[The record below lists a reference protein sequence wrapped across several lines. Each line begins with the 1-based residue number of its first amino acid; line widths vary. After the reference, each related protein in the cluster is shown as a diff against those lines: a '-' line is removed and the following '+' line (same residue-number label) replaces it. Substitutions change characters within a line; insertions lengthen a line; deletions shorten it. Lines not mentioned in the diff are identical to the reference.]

1 MTTRLHDPAWQRSL
15 AFFAGLSFAAVPA
28 LGPFL
33 ALLAMATGRL
43 ELHRAD
49 RWWWLA
55 AFLLGAPLALTT
67 DLLAAVAAS
76 AQVIAAWL
84 IFRCATEVR
93 HRLKDAPITLDVGLG
108 LVVGLAITLLLGLR
122 QFDGFSWETARTALD
137 AITWQAHPAIFG
149 HTMLVLS
156 ALLAVV
162 VPNAGLRALALALG
176 AVGVVLSG
184 SREAMFAWL
193 VVAVGLRFVGRRG
206 NRATNLVEWLQ
217 IVLMLLLASGALS
230 SLGVGRTGFLTE
242 VTRASDNPN
251 VFRGTEVAEADW
263 WYPLGVDVA
272 KSLVVVDGAPRNAL
286 AVSKTWTEPWAR
298 LQQVVTLQPGETY
311 TLSAA
316 WRPSGAAAPG
326 FDGWGRQAGAEE
338 DSVLSST
345 MVNGV
350 HRAAG
355 SGDIA
360 VLTAGS
366 LELDGGFTRGFV
378 TFRHAGERPLIWYVG
393 VVPDRSNVAGGM
405 STFAELQ
412 LTASSSLLEY
422 RPGLA
427 ERGVGS
433 LEASRLPVWRDALAA
448 IAAEPLLGW
457 GTGGLPA
464 AMEELREAETRV
476 RPIAAH
482 AHNML
487 LAVWVDRGLLG
498 AIGLLALFVLLALRA
513 VQQRDRAMAVV
524 LAGVLLLN
532 VFDATLFSGGVL
544 YPLAAVLGW
553 RAVGRRQVATSETGV
568 GSAAVVRLAL
578 AAGDAAAGAAAISA
592 ALLVTSALPAAEA
605 LATGWSAPLV
615 YATLLWPLVGGWS
628 GLYPGYGRPAHE
640 ELGRSV
646 ATGAGAVLLLA
657 FLSLALPSTLALGAG
672 TVLVSAIASPVLT
685 PLFRALAKEALK
697 VMRLWGRP
705 VAILGTGPAAE
716 RTARHLLDH
725 PGVGLHPQAVFG
737 TGDGWELARLPVT
750 GALDSVWSYLARTNV
765 RHVIVTA
772 GAAKE
777 LEFDEVLRRSGA
789 LLKHVQY
796 LPDLGGLPTSS
807 VVAAP
812 LGTSLALE
820 VRNQL
825 ASATNRTFKR
835 LVDVAF
841 SAAALAV
848 LALPLTLIGLLVRL
862 DSPGG
867 ALHLSPRVG
876 RDGRVFRCI
885 KFRTMHQDAQARLER
900 LLEDDPSLR
909 TEYDRYRK
917 LTPDPRV
924 TRMGRVLR
932 RLSLDELPQ
941 LLNVLRGDMSVVGP
955 RPYLVTELDAMGP
968 DRDLIFLARPGLTGY
983 WQVTARNDVD
993 FDERQAMEAHYVRNW
1008 SFWWDVEIMLRTPQA
1023 MLQRHDR

>member
-1 MTTRLHDPAWQRSL
+1 MTTRLQDPPWRRSL
-15 AFFAGLSFAAVPA
+15 AFLAGVGFAAVPA
-28 LGPFL
+28 FGPFL
-33 ALLAMATGRL
+33 ALVAMATGRL
-43 ELHRAD
+43 ELQRAD

-55 AFLLGAPLALTT
+55 ALLMSLPLALTS
-67 DLLAAVAAS
+67 DILSAFAAA

-93 HRLKDAPITLDVGLG
+93 HRLHGSAVTRDVGFG

-122 QFDGFSWETARTALD
+122 QFDGFSFQTARTALD

-162 VPNAGLRALALALG
+162 VPNAGLRAIALALG

-184 SREAMFAWL
+184 SRDAMFAWL
-193 VVAVGLRFVGRRG
+193 LVAVGLRFVGRRG
-206 NRATNLVEWLQ
+206 SRLTNLLEWVQ
-217 IVLMLLLASGALS
+217 IALMLLLASGALS
-230 SLGVGRTGFLTE
+230 LLGVGRTGFLTE
-242 VTRASDNPN
+242 MTQVGTNHN
-251 VFRGTEVAEADW
+251 LFRGTEVVAADW

-272 KSLVVVDGAPRNAL
+272 PSLVLIEGVPRTGL
-286 AVSKTWTEPWAR
+286 AVTKRWEEPWSR

-316 WRPSGAAAPG
+316 WRPTGGAAPG
-326 FDGWGRQAGAEE
+326 LDGWGRQAGSQS

-350 HRAAG
+350 HRATG

-360 VLTAGS
+360 VAS
-366 LELDGGFTRGFV
+366 ASSVALDNGFTRGFV
-378 TFRHAGERPLIWYVG
+378 TFRYTGERPLVWYVG
-393 VVPDRSNVAGGM
+393 AVPDRSGLINSM
-405 STFAELQ
+405 TTFAELQ
-412 LTASSSLLEY
+412 LSASASLLPY
-422 RPGLA
+422 QPGLA

-433 LEASRLPVWRDALAA
+433 LEASRVPIWQDALTAIGAKPLIGWGVDGLPV
-448 IAAEPLLGW
+448 
-457 GTGGLPA
+457 
-464 AMEELREAETRV
+464 AMEALRGDETRV

-482 AHNML
+482 SHNML
-487 LAVWVDRGLLG
+487 LAVWVDRGLIG
-498 AIGLLALFVLLALRA
+498 VIGLLVLAVVLALRA
-513 VQQRDRAMAVV
+513 VQQRDKAMAVV
-524 LAGVLLLN
+524 LAGVLVLN
-532 VFDATLFSGGVL
+532 ALDATLFSGGIL

-568 GSAAVVRLAL
+568 GSAALVRVSLATS
-578 AAGDAAAGAAAISA
+578 DAAAGAAAISIG
-592 ALLVTSALPAAEA
+592 L
-605 LATGWSAPLV
+605 LATAHLGASTALSAGWSAPLA
-615 YATLLWPLVGGWS
+615 YATLLWPLVGGRS

-640 ELGRSV
+640 ELGRSA

-657 FLSLALPSTLALGAG
+657 FGTLALPSAFDLSPAA
-672 TVLVSAIASPVLT
+672 VLVTALASPVLT
-685 PLFRALAKEALK
+685 PLFRALTKQALK

-705 VAILGTGPAAE
+705 VAILGTGTAAE
-716 RTARHLLDH
+716 RTAKHLLDH

-737 TGDGWELARLPVT
+737 PGEGWTLDRLPVT
-750 GALDSVWSYLARTNV
+750 GALESVWSYLARTNV

-772 GAAKE
+772 EAAKE

-812 LGTSLALE
+812 LGPSLALE

-825 ASATNRTFKR
+825 ASTSNRAFKR
-835 LVDVAF
+835 VVDLVFASLALVV
-841 SAAALAV
+841 LAV
-848 LALPLTLIGLLVRL
+848 PLLLIGLVVRL
-862 DSPGG
+862 DSPGR

-876 RDGRVFRCI
+876 RGGRTFRCI
-885 KFRTMHQDAQARLER
+885 KFRTMYRDAEARLER
-900 LLEDDPSLR
+900 LLAENDDLR
-909 TEYDRYRK
+909 AEYERYRK

-924 TRMGRVLR
+924 TRVGRVLR
-932 RLSLDELPQ
+932 RLSLDEFPQ

-955 RPYLVTELDAMGP
+955 RPYLVTELNAMGP

-1023 MLQRHDR
+1023 MLQQRDS

>member
-1 MTTRLHDPAWQRSL
+1 MSTQAPGVFYRGL
-15 AFFAGLSFAAVPA
+15 AFAAGVSFAAVPA
-28 LGPFL
+28 VGPFL
-33 ALLAMATGRL
+33 ALLAIATGRL
-43 ELHRAD
+43 ELQRAD

-55 AFLLGAPLALTT
+55 ALLLGAPLVLTSG
-67 DLLAAVAAS
+67 LVSAVAAA
-76 AQVIAAWL
+76 AQVVAAWL

-93 HRLKDAPITLDVGLG
+93 NRVRDTTITLDVGFG
-108 LVVGLAITLLLGLR
+108 LIVGLAITLLLGLR

-162 VPNAGLRALALALG
+162 VPNASLRALALAIG
-176 AVGVVLSG
+176 GFGVVLSG

-193 VVAVGLRFVGRRG
+193 LIAIALRFVRRRG
-206 NRATNLVEWLQ
+206 SRLTNALEWTL
-217 IVLMLLLASGALS
+217 IASMLLLASGALNS
-230 SLGVGRTGFLTE
+230 VGLGRTGFLTE
-242 VTRASDNPN
+242 ITRAEDNSN
-251 VFRGTEVAEADW
+251 VFRGTEVAAGDW
-263 WYPLGVDVA
+263 WYPLGVAVSP
-272 KSLVVVDGAPRNAL
+272 SLVVVEGVPRTGL
-286 AVSKTWTEPWAR
+286 AVTKQWSEPWAR
-298 LQQVVTLQPGETY
+298 LQQVVTLQPGTTY

-316 WRPSGAAAPG
+316 WRPTGAAAPG
-326 FDGWGRQAGAEE
+326 FDGWGRQAASMS

-345 MVNGV
+345 LVSGA
-350 HRAAG
+350 HRAAS

-360 VLTAGS
+360 VLNAGS
-366 LELDGGFTRGFV
+366 LELDGGFSRGFV
-378 TFRHAGERPLIWYVG
+378 TFRYTGERPMVWYVG
-393 VVPDRSNVAGGM
+393 TVPDRSNLVGGM
-405 STFAELQ
+405 TTFAEVQ
-412 LTASSSLLEY
+412 LTASSGLLSYE
-422 RPGLA
+422 PGLA

-433 LEASRLPVWRDALAA
+433 LEASRLPIWQDALTA
-448 IAAEPLLGW
+448 IAAKPLLGW
-457 GTGGLPA
+457 GVDGLPT
-464 AMEELREAETRV
+464 AMETLRGPETRL

-487 LAVWVDRGLLG
+487 LAVWVDRGVLAAL
-498 AIGLLALFVLLALRA
+498 GLLVLFVLLGLRA
-513 VQQRDRAMAVV
+513 VQQRDKAMAIV
-524 LAGVLLLN
+524 LVGIVLMN
-532 VFDATLFSGGVL
+532 VFDATLFSGGIL

-568 GSAAVVRLAL
+568 GSAAAVRIALAL
-578 AAGDAAAGAAAISA
+578 SDAVAAAAAISVGLLA
-592 ALLVTSALPAAEA
+592 ASGAGAARA
-605 LATGWSAPLV
+605 LADGWSAPLV
-615 YATLLWPLVGGWS
+615 YATLLWPFVGGWS

-646 ATGAGAVLLLA
+646 GAGAGAAVLLA
-657 FLSLALPSTLALGAG
+657 FASLALPTAFDLSATAL
-672 TVLVSAIASPVLT
+672 LVTAIASPLLT
-685 PLFRALAKEALK
+685 PLLRAMTKQVLK
-697 VMRLWGRP
+697 VLRLWGRP

-716 RTARHLLDH
+716 RTARHLLAH

-737 TGDGWELARLPVT
+737 PGDGWGLDRLPVT
-750 GALDSVWSYLARTNV
+750 GTLESVWSYLAGSNV

-772 GAAKE
+772 EAAKE

-825 ASATNRTFKR
+825 ASTSNRAFKR
-835 LVDVAF
+835 VVDLAFATVALVV
-841 SAAALAV
+841 LAV
-848 LALPLTLIGLLVRL
+848 PLLVIGLIVRL
-862 DSPGG
+862 DSPGP

-876 RDGRVFRCI
+876 RGGRTFRCI
-885 KFRTMHQDAQARLER
+885 KFRTMYRDAEERLER
-900 LLEDDPSLR
+900 LLAEDETRR
-909 TEYDRYRK
+909 TEYGRYRK

-924 TRMGRVLR
+924 TRVGRVLR

-955 RPYLVTELDAMGP
+955 RPYLVTEQDDMGP

-1008 SFWWDVEIMLRTPQA
+1008 SFWWDVEIMLRTPRA
-1023 MLQRHDR
+1023 MLLKRDS